1 MFDKLKTGLAATAI
15 ALVACG
21 AQAEEFVRIGGGL
34 AGTYPLFAA
43 KLSELINTNID
54 GVRAA
59 VVPSDSEQAQAML
72 QMGELDLNIAY
83 TWLVKKIADGGGA
96 YGVPAP
102 DARHIITLYGSA
114 LHMVS
119 VPGKIDSLSQLGDQP
134 LRVWTGPESQFF
146 YQIIQPVVQAHGLEM
161 SAIAEAG
168 GVTETMDYGGEI
180 QAFQDG
186 RLDVGFF
193 SGGIPYGLL
202 QQIER
207 SPGFTMLG
215 LDEAALAKLQ
225 EILPGI
231 GSVTIPAGT
240 YAGQEAD
247 VVAPYYV
254 NQLVASVNTPD
265 DLVYQV
271 TKIMYERYADFHGLF
286 PGAEDIDNQD
296 PLAFN
301 AVPVHPGA
309 ERYYREIGLIE

>member
-1 MFDKLKTGLAATAI
+1 MLNRKTLTISAAVLALSAA
-15 ALVACG
+15 AS
-21 AQAEEFVRIGGGL
+21 QAEEFVRVGGGL
-34 AGTYPLFAA
+34 TGTYPLFAA
-43 KLSELINTNID
+43 KLSELINDNIE

-59 VVPSDSEQAQAML
+59 VVPSDSAQAQAML
-72 QMGELDLNIAY
+72 QLGELDLNIAY
-83 TWLVKKIADGGGA
+83 TWLVKKIADGDGA

-114 LHMVS
+114 LHMVA
-119 VPGKIDSLSQLGDQP
+119 VPGTITSLYELDDKP

-146 YQIIQPVVQAHGLEM
+146 YQIVEPVVQAHGFEM
-161 SAIAEAG
+161 SDIAKAG

-225 EILPGI
+225 EIVPGM
-231 GSVTIPAGT
+231 GSINIPAGT
-240 YAGQEAD
+240 YANQDAE

-254 NQLVASVNTPD
+254 NQLVASVNTD
-265 DLVYQV
+265 EELVYQV
-271 TKIMYERYADFHGLF
+271 TKIMYEQYEAFHGLF
-286 PGAEDIDNQD
+286 PGAEQIDDQD
-296 PLAFN
+296 PMAFN
-301 AVPVHPGA
+301 AVPLHPGA
-309 ERYYREIGLIE
+309 ERFYREIGVID

>member
-1 MFDKLKTGLAATAI
+1 M
-15 ALVACG
+15 V
-21 AQAEEFVRIGGGL
+21 
-34 AGTYPLFAA
+34 
-43 KLSELINTNID
+43 
-54 GVRAA
+54 
-59 VVPSDSEQAQAML
+59 
-72 QMGELDLNIAY
+72 GE
-83 TWLVKKIADGGGA
+83 KIADGGGA

>member
-1 MFDKLKTGLAATAI
+1 MKNVKLGI
-15 ALVACG
+15 GIVAFSLMAG
-21 AQAEEFVRIGGGL
+21 MAQAQEFVRIGGGL

-43 KLSELINTNID
+43 KLSELIND
-54 GVRAA
+54 EVEGVRAA

-72 QMGELDLNIAY
+72 QLGELDLNIAY
-83 TWLVKKIADGGGA
+83 TWLVKKVADGDGA

-114 LHMVS
+114 LHMVA
-119 VPGKIDSLSQLGDQP
+119 VPGTITSLNELDDKP

-146 YQIIQPVVQAHGLEM
+146 YQIIEPVVQSHGLEM
-161 SAIAEAG
+161 SAIQAAG
-168 GVTETMDYGGEI
+168 GVMETMDYGGEI

-207 SPGFTMLG
+207 SPGFTVMG

-225 EILPGI
+225 EILPGM
-231 GSVTIPAGT
+231 GSTTIPAGT
-240 YAGQEAD
+240 YVNQEAD
-247 VVAPYYV
+247 VVVPYYV
-254 NQLVASVNTPD
+254 NQLVASVNTD
-265 DLVYQV
+265 EELVYQV
-271 TKIMYERYADFHGLF
+271 TRIMHEQYAKFHGLF
-286 PGAEDIDNQD
+286 PGSEEIDAVD

-301 AVPVHPGA
+301 AVPLHPGA
-309 ERYYREIGLIE
+309 ERYYREIGVIQ